1 LHFIRDKIR
10 RNRIGEKKDFRLH
23 SYEMMSQRF
32 VECQEG
38 TMMQQTA
45 TARTTAI
52 GEAIAGRIG
61 QQKFRVW
68 FGSAARMEIADEK
81 LTIAVPSEFMARWI
95 SSHFADE
102 IDDAVES
109 VTGRRLRLSMVIQ
122 PDLLLGD
129 VRRRQEPVASQ
140 LKEKPVESPRAV
152 ARKSHRPKLTLDDFV
167 VGPSNQL
174 AFNAAKAVISSDITT
189 FNPLFVHGGY
199 GVGKTHL
206 LQGICN
212 GLAVARPGAKIMYL
226 SAEDFMN
233 HFVLALKTKRLEEFR
248 ARFRQLD
255 LLAIDDIHFIANKN
269 SMQGEFLHTFNSIDL
284 AGKQIVLASDAHPK
298 QIGQL
303 SESLVSRFVSGMVV
317 KVDSPEYQTRLE
329 ICRRIA
335 ARMKKH
341 IGEDV
346 LEYVAEH
353 VRSNVREL
361 EGAILKLVAFAALG
375 CDGPN
380 VDMARRIL
388 DDHITRT
395 DPLVHVS
402 DIEGS
407 VAAFFGVSPG
417 DVHSSKKSRTVAI
430 ARSFCMH
437 FIRSSTRMSFPEIGR
452 CMGGKNH
459 ATVIMACRK
468 VDGLLE
474 RNADVRW
481 DGPGGNRLEK
491 ARTIV
496 AQIKDSLAQKQ

>member
-1 LHFIRDKIR
+1 MAIRFDLIASARK
-10 RNRIGEKKDFRLH
+10 RIFAYTALKK
-23 SYEMMSQRF
+23 MTQRI

-38 TMMQQTA
+38 TMMQEQSTAQA
-45 TARTTAI
+45 TAI
-52 GEAIAGRIG
+52 CEALAGVIG

-68 FGSAARMEIADEK
+68 FGSASRVNVADEF

-95 SSHFADE
+95 TSHFGTQ
-102 IDDAVES
+102 IDDAAAS
-109 VTGRRLRLSMVIQ
+109 VTGRKLKVTMSVQ
-122 PDLLLGD
+122 PTLLLPD
-129 VRRRQEPVASQ
+129 ARR
-140 LKEKPVESPRAV
+140 KEVPDAAPKAERPVEVPKPH
-152 ARKSHRPKLTLDDFV
+152 ARKAHGPKLMLEDFV
-167 VGPSNQL
+167 VGQSNQL
-174 AFNAAKAVISSDITT
+174 AFNAARAVISSDVSP
-189 FNPLFVHGGY
+189 FNPLFIHGGY

-212 GLAVARPGAKIMYL
+212 GLAAARPGAKMMYL
-226 SAEDFMN
+226 SAEEFMN
-233 HFVLALKTKRLEEFR
+233 HFVLALKTKRLEDFR

-269 SMQGEFLHTFNSIDL
+269 SMQSEFLHTFNSIDL
-284 AGKQIVLASDAHPK
+284 AGKQIILASDAHPK

-317 KVDSPEYQTRLE
+317 KIESPEYQTRLE

-335 ARMKKH
+335 AKMKKT

-346 LEYVAEH
+346 LQYVAEH

-361 EGAILKLVAFAALG
+361 EGAILKLVAYAALG
-375 CDGPN
+375 GQRPD

-417 DVHSSKKSRTVAI
+417 DVHSSKKDRTVVA
-430 ARSFCMH
+430 ARSFCMYLV
-437 FIRSSTRMSFPEIGR
+437 RNSTRMSFPEIGKF
-452 CMGGKNH
+452 MGGKNH
-459 ATVIMACRK
+459 ATVLMACKK
-468 VDGLLE
+468 VEELLG
-474 RNADVRW
+474 RNAEVKW
-481 DGPGGNRLEK
+481 DSPAGNRV
-491 ARTIV
+491 ARAKTIL
-496 AQIKDSLAQKQ
+496 AQIQDALAAKS